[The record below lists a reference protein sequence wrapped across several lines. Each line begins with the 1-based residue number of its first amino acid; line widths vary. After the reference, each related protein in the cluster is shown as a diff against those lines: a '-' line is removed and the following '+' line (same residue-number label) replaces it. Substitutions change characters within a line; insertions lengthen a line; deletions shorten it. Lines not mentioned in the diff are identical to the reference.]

1 MHPISQSLVNVLFPN
16 KKTFYEFKKPAGY
29 KNISCT
35 EMRDPVEK
43 KNDTYCNI
51 S

>member
-1 MHPISQSLVNVLFPN
+1 MYYIHPELSKKLFN
-16 KKTFYEFKKPAGY
+16 KEPSEFKKPAGY

-35 EMRDPVEK
+35 EMRHPVEK
-43 KNDTYCNI
+43 KNNQFYCTI